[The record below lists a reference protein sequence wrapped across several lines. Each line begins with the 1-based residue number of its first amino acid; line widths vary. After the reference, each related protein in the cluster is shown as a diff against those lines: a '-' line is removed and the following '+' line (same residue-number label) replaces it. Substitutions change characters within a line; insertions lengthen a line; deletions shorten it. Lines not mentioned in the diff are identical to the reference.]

1 MDWARYCY
9 THYPTIENNIPKDTR
24 SYDRTMDDY
33 AAIDNKLAAS
43 QLDIGESSNLAQV
56 AQTYDCTFGEQ
67 LHKDAV
73 CILSILAQVSI
84 DSAKRVFDVDVGKE
98 IRRLKKEMR
107 VDEIKYPQFWQIIRK
122 DFNRKNIN
130 PLLHCPMDYL
140 YGLQLDQFRADTPT
154 LSMDYFFIK
163 HPIEHDRRTCR
174 KVEELIDKYS
184 SLLYDYYISI
194 HPKQNAKDFETNNE
208 RYLLLQADLEGLIN
222 DIQKQYV
229 SSNYAGLFSWLI
241 DRALI
246 ITPQMISNNSNL
258 KNTVKKNRSLL
269 FKTLYGVNKRQFLM
283 CFKRNPQ

>member
-1 MDWARYCY
+1 
-9 THYPTIENNIPKDTR
+9 
-24 SYDRTMDDY
+24 MDDY

-67 LHKDAV
+67 IHKDAV
-73 CILSILAQVSI
+73 CILSVLAQVSI
-84 DSAKRVFDVDVGKE
+84 DSSKRIFDVDVKKE

-107 VDEIKYPQFWQIIRK
+107 VDEIKYPKFWQIIRK
-122 DFNRKNIN
+122 DFSRKNIN
-130 PLLHCPMDYL
+130 PLLHCPMNYL
-140 YGLQLDQFRADTPT
+140 YDLQLDQFRADTPT
-154 LSMDYFFIK
+154 LDMSYFFVK

-184 SLLYDYYISI
+184 TLLYDYYISI
-194 HPKQNAKDFETNNE
+194 HPNQNAKDFEVNNE

-229 SSNYAGLFSWLI
+229 SSNYVGLFSWLI
-241 DRALI
+241 DRALM
-246 ITPQMISNNSNL
+246 ITPQMISNNANL

-269 FKTLYGVNKRQFLM
+269 LKTLYSVNKRQFLM
-283 CFKRNPQ
+283 CFKRKPQ

>member
-1 MDWARYCY
+1 
-9 THYPTIENNIPKDTR
+9 
-24 SYDRTMDDY
+24 MDDY

-67 LHKDAV
+67 IHKDAV
-73 CILSILAQVSI
+73 CILSVLAQVSI
-84 DSAKRVFDVDVGKE
+84 DSSKRIFDVDVKKE

-107 VDEIKYPQFWQIIRK
+107 VDEIKYPKFWQIIHK
-122 DFNRKNIN
+122 DFSRKNIN
-130 PLLHCPMDYL
+130 PLLHCPMNYL
-140 YGLQLDQFRADTPT
+140 YDLQLDQFRTDTPT
-154 LSMDYFFIK
+154 LDMSYFFVK

-184 SLLYDYYISI
+184 ILLYDYYISI
-194 HPKQNAKDFETNNE
+194 HPKQNAKDFEVNNE

-222 DIQKQYV
+222 DIQKQYI

-241 DRALI
+241 DRALV
-246 ITPQMISNNSNL
+246 ITPQMISNNANL

-269 FKTLYGVNKRQFLM
+269 FKTLYSVNKRQFLM
-283 CFKRNPQ
+283 CFKRKSQ